1 MDISPFCYM
10 ENKAIAIKQVLN
22 RSLAKRA
29 GIKPGDFLLSVNGYY
44 IKDIFDYQ
52 YHISNENITLEVINH
67 KTGKLTRMEI
77 EKDIDDDI
85 GIVFEKELIDDEKSC
100 HNKCIFCFIDQLPK
114 GMRETLYFKD
124 DDARLSFLTG
134 NYVTLTNMSYEDIN
148 RIASMHFSPVNVSV
162 HATDPVLRCSMLNN
176 RYAGDVLD
184 KMKVFADAGIQ
195 LNCQI
200 VLCKGV
206 NDKAQLDRTIKDLA
220 AMYQAVKSI
229 SVVPVGIT
237 RFREGLYPL
246 EPFTCEDCV
255 QIVSQIRAHQ
265 QIFIRKFG
273 YNLVYIADEFYI
285 KAGLNL
291 PAFDEYDGF
300 YQIENGVGLMTEF
313 MYDAHNY
320 LDDISKDNKLFKK
333 AGKNKKHRSI
343 ATGVLAYPY
352 IKELASKVCMLAKNM
367 RIDVYEIKNGF
378 FGENVTVTGLL
389 TGQDLENGLANKE
402 LGEELLISRTMLKAN
417 EEVFLDDTSY
427 KQLGKKL
434 KTAITVVDNNGMEFI
449 KALIK

>member
-176 RYAGDVLD
+176 RHAGDVLD

-200 VLCKGV
+200 VLCKGI
-206 NDKAQLDRTIKDLA
+206 NDKEHLEKTIKDLVS
-220 AMYQAVKSI
+220 MHPAVKSI

-237 RFREGLYPL
+237 KYREGLYPL
-246 EPFTCEDCV
+246 EPFTSEECLQV
-255 QIVSQIRAHQ
+255 VNQITAYQ
-265 QIFIRKFG
+265 QEFKRNYG
-273 YNLVYIADEFYI
+273 YNIVYIADEFYI
-285 KAGLNL
+285 KAGLAL
-291 PAFDEYDGF
+291 PAVDEYDGF
-300 YQIENGVGLMTEF
+300 YQIENGV
-313 MYDAHNY
+313 
-320 LDDISKDNKLFKK
+320 
-333 AGKNKKHRSI
+333 
-343 ATGVLAYPY
+343 
-352 IKELASKVCMLAKNM
+352 
-367 RIDVYEIKNGF
+367 
-378 FGENVTVTGLL
+378 
-389 TGQDLENGLANKE
+389 
-402 LGEELLISRTMLKAN
+402 
-417 EEVFLDDTSY
+417 
-427 KQLGKKL
+427 
-434 KTAITVVDNNGMEFI
+434 
-449 KALIK
+449 